1 MKPNRLP
8 GPRIAAALA
17 TAGALLLPTV
27 AAHGA
32 ERTPQAPTAS
42 WSLKWNPASGASV
55 ADSFEDA
62 EDDRADSHPGVT
74 HIYPSGGGFRTD
86 MHYPKDVDTSTDR
99 QRNEVRGMRQ
109 SGAAV
114 KILEDETWRIQ
125 YQMYVPDT
133 LDATTGFTHIMQI
146 KVGDVAAP
154 LFTMSLHQ
162 HSDGPKVEMRT
173 SDDDDN
179 LTEAGAADMPPIQG
193 AWSDVSVEVKAS
205 DSGAYVDWSVVTD
218 GKTVAKHKRTGLD
231 MWRGKNYLRPK
242 WGIYRSL
249 NSGGLQTTYLLTR
262 NFKAYKLQ

>member
-1 MKPNRLP
+1 MERPPLLP
-8 GPRIAAALA
+8 RTALALAATAALIA
-17 TAGALLLPTV
+17 PAAV
-27 AAHGA
+27 AYGA
-32 ERTPQAPTAS
+32 ERSPQAPAAS

-55 ADSFEDA
+55 ASAFEGA

-74 HIYPSGGGFRTD
+74 HIYPYQDGFRTD
-86 MHYPKDVDTSTDR
+86 IHYPKDVDTSTDR
-99 QRNEVRGMRQ
+99 QRQEVRGMKQ
-109 SGAAV
+109 GGSAV
-114 KILEDETWRIQ
+114 KILKNETWRIQ

-162 HSDGPKVEMRT
+162 HSDGPKVEIRT

-179 LTEAGAADMPPIQG
+179 LTEAGAADMAPLQG
-193 AWSDVSVEVKAS
+193 TWSDVSVEVKAA
-205 DSGAYVDWSVVTD
+205 DSGAYADWSVTT
-218 GKTVAKHKRTGLD
+218 GGRKVAAYKRTGLD
-231 MWRGKNYLRPK
+231 LWRGKNYLRPK

-249 NSGGLQTTYLLTR
+249 NSSGLQTTYLLTR